1 MSVRSGCIFQ
11 LEISLTRG
19 SYEAWLQDVF
29 DDPVAPEGEREWY
42 WQREIEV
49 SRPETLVDYVT
60 KMCQEDGRTP
70 CTQQTG
76 RDPHGDPNRL

>member
-1 MSVRSGCIFQ
+1 M
-11 LEISLTRG
+11 EISLTRG

-49 SRPETLVDYVT
+49 SKPETLVDYVT
-60 KMCQEDGRTP
+60 KVCQEYGRTP